1 MVANY
6 FSSPG
11 VERETV
17 ILITCSFNDELLWQ
31 RHLFDIDHPFYTGRG
46 GLNEKCELSREAL
59 TFTYRRLGV
68 YVDYDCECAKHAI
81 SQLSTLRFFIVYIID
96 RQIYACNSDAL
107 DGRNVGGYNFTTS
120 SISWLFWST
129 KLNETNL
136 NSLPINLRLYS
147 EAKFALG
154 DTEGMKLFDI
164 YRIHEGMPIESVLAA
179 SWDTAVGLVWHLQE
193 DTYRRRINFRDI
205 VLQGG
210 LAVVDYNLSDPNLFE
225 TLRNHNQDKSKETI
239 ARVFYTA
246 WDLVQEIHNF
256 SLNITVI
263 PNVGYTKKI
272 DGNYDGLIGLLQ
284 TGRIDFA
291 ISGLGMLDFR
301 IGIIDYNN
309 LPIWNFRSCFFFLQ
323 PRFLERSTL
332 LVYPFRGIVWLT
344 SFLVMLMSLIF
355 VSVVAVFDKSMRM
368 SIGSALLY
376 FSAIFSQQGAVLTSQ
391 WVSGRLVLL
400 ISLIFGY
407 ILLNYYSGQI
417 VSEVLSRSPS
427 TINTFSQL
435 LSSPLL
441 LAADKVPPYLKVRY
455 KTQRSHH
462 IPEIGVKVEKT
473 GGYLNVEEGMEVV
486 RGSLYAFETEA
497 SRGYYLID
505 KTYTQAEICSV
516 GEISMPTVE
525 SFIALKYQ
533 SPFKQPISTTVMV
546 LNERGLLKR
555 LNNLWRYPKP
565 QCSGTTN
572 LVPVDLENAS
582 IAFYILL
589 SGAIIGCATFLVENY
604 VSNSL
609 HGASMTSEAE
619 SKTSERAGAGAG
631 RGDATRDEISARTG
645 VESCGPSSLP
655 AK

>member
-1 MVANY
+1 MP
-6 FSSPG
+6 S
-11 VERETV
+11 
-17 ILITCSFNDELLWQ
+17 
-31 RHLFDIDHPFYTGRG
+31 
-46 GLNEKCELSREAL
+46 
-59 TFTYRRLGV
+59 
-68 YVDYDCECAKHAI
+68 
-81 SQLSTLRFFIVYIID
+81 
-96 RQIYACNSDAL
+96 
-107 DGRNVGGYNFTTS
+107 VGGYNFTTN

-129 KLNETNL
+129 KLNATNL

-147 EAKFALG
+147 EVKFALG

-179 SWDTAVGLVWHLQE
+179 SWDTATGLVWHLDE

-210 LAVVDYNLSDPNLFE
+210 LAVMDYNLSDPNLFE
-225 TLRNHNQDKSKETI
+225 TLRNHNQDKSKETV
-239 ARVFYTA
+239 A
-246 WDLVQEIHNF
+246 H
-256 SLNITVI
+256 
-263 PNVGYTKKI
+263 
-272 DGNYDGLIGLLQ
+272 
-284 TGRIDFA
+284 FA
-291 ISGLGMLDFR
+291 
-301 IGIIDYNN
+301 
-309 LPIWNFRSCFFFLQ
+309 RSCFFFLQ

-344 SFLVMLMSLIF
+344 SFLVMLMSLVF

-376 FSAIFSQQGAVLTSQ
+376 FSAIFSQQGTVLTSQ

-589 SGAIIGCATFLVENY
+589 SGAVIGCATFLVENY
-604 VSNSL
+604 VFKFGRSRNLAKNSSFL
-609 HGASMTSEAE
+609 
-619 SKTSERAGAGAG
+619 
-631 RGDATRDEISARTG
+631 
-645 VESCGPSSLP
+645 SLI
-655 AK
+655 KY